1 MGGGELRDNLNR
13 LVKTALAE
21 FVQVRR
27 ARRLEEA
34 IAGMARDP
42 AIRAESA
49 SITAEFLG
57 AERDGLPDR

>member
-1 MGGGELRDNLNR
+1 M
-13 LVKTALAE
+13 KTALAE